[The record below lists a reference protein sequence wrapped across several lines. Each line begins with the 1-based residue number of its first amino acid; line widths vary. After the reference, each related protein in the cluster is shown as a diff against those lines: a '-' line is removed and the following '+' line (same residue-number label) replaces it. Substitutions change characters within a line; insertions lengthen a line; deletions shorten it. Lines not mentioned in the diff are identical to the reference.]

1 MDTKQ
6 ISTVIIILVL
16 SALAVAYLKLT
27 TVSNAIHKPTTIG
40 ISKTP
45 LSAPPFIIAEHI
57 GAFEENDLNV
67 ELIMCFGGVE
77 CSNLLLENHVNYAT
91 FSESVLMF
99 KSFEYKDLALITS
112 FASSTKDIKLLTKK
126 RSGIESIDKLPGKKV
141 GVIKKSAS
149 EYYLDLLLQV
159 NDIDLEKVEKISS
172 TTQVIINHLI
182 QGNVDAISTW
192 EPYGF
197 MAKNRINEEVK
208 NIGIIGVYK
217 LYFLLVSK
225 EIHIEKSDQEVMKI
239 IKSLHHSINWMDKN
253 PHLTMKILSQK
264 LNTTVEEISWS
275 WDDYNF
281 RLNLTNSLLFTL
293 QSEANWAL
301 KQNYV
306 EGQIPNYRKIFK
318 ENYINSYFDG
328 LD

>member
-1 MDTKQ
+1 
-6 ISTVIIILVL
+6 
-16 SALAVAYLKLT
+16 
-27 TVSNAIHKPTTIG
+27 
-40 ISKTP
+40 
-45 LSAPPFIIAEHI
+45 
-57 GAFEENDLNV
+57 
-67 ELIMCFGGVE
+67 
-77 CSNLLLENHVNYAT
+77 
-91 FSESVLMF
+91 
-99 KSFEYKDLALITS
+99 
-112 FASSTKDIKLLTKK
+112 
-126 RSGIESIDKLPGKKV
+126 
-141 GVIKKSAS
+141 
-149 EYYLDLLLQV
+149 LLQV

-172 TTQVIINHLI
+172 TTQVIINHLM